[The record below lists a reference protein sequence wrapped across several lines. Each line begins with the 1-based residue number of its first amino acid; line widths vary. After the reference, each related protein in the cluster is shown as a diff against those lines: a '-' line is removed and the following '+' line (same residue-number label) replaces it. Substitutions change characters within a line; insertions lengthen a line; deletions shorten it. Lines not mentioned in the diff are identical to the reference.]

1 MKKVRF
7 LGFQTYLKIYYN
19 IYIYITLNMNEFI
32 IEQSTPTIIYSSYT
46 PAQARAIK
54 KYRLSNKEK
63 INALQRKYYN
73 ELKTDQEYLKKKQE
87 LSKEYYIK
95 KKALNSL
102 IN

>member
-1 MKKVRF
+1 
-7 LGFQTYLKIYYN
+7 
-19 IYIYITLNMNEFI
+19 MNEFI

-46 PAQARAIK
+46 PSQARAIK
-54 KYRLSNKEK
+54 KYRLSNKDK

-73 ELKTDQEYLKKKQE
+73 ELKTDQEYLKKKQQ
-87 LSKEYYIK
+87 LAKEYYIK